1 MLKGENNL
9 QLLTEPRRIVIT
21 THHKPDGDA
30 LGSSL
35 GLYHYLKNENHEV
48 SVVTSSD
55 YPDFLDWMP
64 GSSDIVIYPQQVE
77 LSQKLLAEAEII
89 FCLDYSALSRTNILE
104 PIIAESKGQ
113 KWMIDHHLDPED
125 FAALTYWD
133 SNAAATAQL
142 IYTFIAD
149 VLKSKDKI
157 NADIASC
164 LYAGIMTD
172 TGSFRFRSTTS
183 AVHHIIA
190 NLIDAGARNWEI
202 HQNIYNSGS
211 EKRLKFLGHA
221 LLNCLEVLPEY
232 NTALFSLSK
241 EDLATFQISTGDT
254 EGLVNYALSIKGIR
268 LAALFVDRTE
278 LIKLSLRS
286 IGEIPCNEICK
297 KYFNGG
303 GHLNASGGSSSE
315 ELSSVVNTFK
325 SILPEYREL
334 LTENKY

>member
-1 MLKGENNL
+1 MLTGEENL
-9 QLLTEPRRIVIT
+9 QLLTTPRRIVIT

-35 GLYHYLKNENHEV
+35 GLYHWLHKNNHHVEV
-48 SVVTSSD
+48 VVSSD
-55 YPDFLDWMP
+55 FPSFLDWMP
-64 GSSDIVIYPQQVE
+64 GREHVISYPEQPEKATQ
-77 LSQKLLAEAEII
+77 LINNAEII

-104 PIIAESKGQ
+104 PVIAQAGGQ

-125 FAALTYWD
+125 FATLTYWD
-133 SNAAATAQL
+133 SSAAATAQL
-142 IYTFIAD
+142 IYTFISE
-149 VLKSKDKI
+149 VNRSKDQI
-157 NADIASC
+157 DADIATC

-172 TGSFRFRSTTS
+172 TGSFRFKSTTS

-202 HQNIYNSGS
+202 HEHVYNSAT
-211 EKRLKFLGHA
+211 ERRLKFLGYA
-221 LLNCLEVLPEY
+221 LLNCLEVVPEY
-232 NTALFSLSK
+232 NVALFALSK
-241 EDLATFQISTGDT
+241 EDLAQFEITTGDT

-268 LAALFVDRTE
+268 LAALIVDRTE

-303 GHLNASGGSSSE
+303 GHLNAAGGSSSE
-315 ELSSVVNTFK
+315 ELSAVVNKFK
-325 SILPEYREL
+325 SILPEYVEI
-334 LTENKY
+334 LTK

>member
-1 MLKGENNL
+1 MLRGENNL
-9 QLLTEPRRIVIT
+9 TLLSQPRRIVIT

-35 GLYHYLKNENHEV
+35 ALYHWLKKRNHDV
-48 SVVTSSD
+48 SVVLSSD
-55 YPDFLDWMP
+55 FPSFLDWMP
-64 GSSDIVIYPQQVE
+64 GRSDAIIYPEQTKSAKE
-77 LSQKLLAEAEII
+77 LLANAEIV

-104 PIIAESKGQ
+104 QFITASPGQ

-125 FAALTYWD
+125 FASLVYWD
-133 SNAAATAQL
+133 SSAAATAQL

-149 VLKSKDKI
+149 VLEAREEI
-157 NADIASC
+157 NADIATC

-172 TGSFRFRSTTS
+172 TGSFRFRSTTA

-190 NLIDAGARNWEI
+190 NLIEAGARNWEI
-202 HQNIYNSGS
+202 HEHIYNSS
-211 EKRLKFLGHA
+211 TERRLKFLGYA
-221 LLNCLEVLPEY
+221 LLNCLEVIPEY
-232 NTALFSLSK
+232 NTALFAISK
-241 EDLATFQISTGDT
+241 EDLAQFDITTGDT

-268 LAALFVDRTE
+268 LAALIIDRTE

-303 GHLNASGGSSSE
+303 GHLNASGGSSTSD
-315 ELSSVVNTFK
+315 LAAVVNTFK
-325 SILPEYREL
+325 SILPEYNDI
-334 LTENKY
+334 LTK

>member
-1 MLKGENNL
+1 MLRGEDNL
-9 QLLTEPRRIVIT
+9 ALLTEPRRIVIT

-35 GLYHYLKNENHEV
+35 ALYQWLKKRNHDV
-48 SVVTSSD
+48 SVVLSSD
-55 YPDFLDWMP
+55 FPSFLDWMP
-64 GSSDIVIYPQQVE
+64 GRDDVIIYPTQSE
-77 LSQKLLAEAEII
+77 RSSKLLAEAEIV

-104 PIIAESKGQ
+104 PLIASSPAQ

-125 FAALTYWD
+125 FASLVYWD
-133 SNAAATAQL
+133 SSAAATAQL

-149 VLKSKDKI
+149 VIGASTEID
-157 NADIASC
+157 ADMATC
-164 LYAGIMTD
+164 MYAGIMTD
-172 TGSFRFRSTTS
+172 TGSFRFRSTTA

-190 NLIDAGARNWEI
+190 NLIEAGARNWEI
-202 HQNIYNSGS
+202 HEHIYNSS
-211 EKRLKFLGHA
+211 TERRLKFLGYA
-221 LLNCLEVLPEY
+221 LLNCLEVIPEY
-232 NTALFSLSK
+232 NTALFAISK
-241 EDLATFQISTGDT
+241 EDLAQFDITTGDT

-268 LAALFVDRTE
+268 LAALIIDRTE

-315 ELSSVVNTFK
+315 SLVTVVNQFK
-325 SILPEYREL
+325 SILPEYKEI
-334 LTENKY
+334 LTK

>member
-1 MLKGENNL
+1 MLKGEENL
-9 QLLTEPRRIVIT
+9 QLLAQPKRIVIT

-35 GLYHYLKNENHEV
+35 GLYHFLQKYNH
-48 SVVTSSD
+48 SVHVVVSSD
-55 YPDFLDWMP
+55 FPSFLDWIP
-64 GSSDIVIYPQQVE
+64 GRSDVVVYPEQPD
-77 LSQKLLAEAEII
+77 LTKKLLAEAEII

-104 PIIAESKGQ
+104 PVIAASAAQ

-125 FAALTYWD
+125 FADLTYWD

-142 IYTFIAD
+142 IYTFITE
-149 VLKSKDKI
+149 VLNAKEMIDKS
-157 NADIASC
+157 IATC

-190 NLIDAGARNWEI
+190 NLIDAGAKNWEI
-202 HQNIYNSGS
+202 HEHIYNSSS
-211 EKRLKFLGHA
+211 ERRLKFLGYA
-221 LLNCLEVLPEY
+221 LLNCLEVIPEY
-232 NTALFSLSK
+232 NTAFFAISK
-241 EDLATFQISTGDT
+241 EDLSKFEISTGDT

-268 LAALFVDRTE
+268 LAALIVDRTE

-286 IGEIPCNEICK
+286 IGDIPCNEICK
-297 KYFNGG
+297 RYFNGG

-315 ELSSVVNTFK
+315 DLKTVVTTFK
-325 SILPEYREL
+325 SILPYYKEI
-334 LTENKY
+334 LTRK

>member
-1 MLKGENNL
+1 MLRGEDNL
-9 QLLTEPRRIVIT
+9 ALLTEPRRIVIT

-35 GLYHYLKNENHEV
+35 ALYHWLKKRNHDV
-48 SVVTSSD
+48 SVVLSSD
-55 YPDFLDWMP
+55 FPSFLDWMP
-64 GSSDIVIYPQQVE
+64 GRQDVIIYSGQSDKAPQ
-77 LSQKLLAEAEII
+77 LLADAEII

-104 PIIAESKGQ
+104 QFIANSSAQ

-125 FAALTYWD
+125 FASLVYWD
-133 SNAAATAQL
+133 SSAAATAQL

-149 VLKSKDKI
+149 VIGAGTEID
-157 NADIASC
+157 ADMATC
-164 LYAGIMTD
+164 MYAGIMTD
-172 TGSFRFRSTTS
+172 TGSFRFRSTTA

-190 NLIDAGARNWEI
+190 NLIEAGARNWEI
-202 HQNIYNSGS
+202 HEHIYNSS
-211 EKRLKFLGHA
+211 TERRLKFLGYA
-221 LLNCLEVLPEY
+221 LLNCLEVIPEY
-232 NTALFSLSK
+232 NTALFAISK
-241 EDLATFQISTGDT
+241 EDLAQFDITTGDT

-268 LAALFVDRTE
+268 LAALIIDRTE

-315 ELSSVVNTFK
+315 SLSAVVNKFK
-325 SILPEYREL
+325 SILPEYKEI
-334 LTENKY
+334 LTK

>member
-1 MLKGENNL
+1 MLQGEENL
-9 QLLTEPRRIVIT
+9 QLLTKPSRITIT

-35 GLYHYLKNENHEV
+35 GLYHWLKKNNHDV
-48 SVVTSSD
+48 SVVVSSD
-55 YPDFLDWMP
+55 FPSFLDWMP
-64 GSSDIVIYPQQVE
+64 GRQDVISYPEKPE
-77 LSQKLLAEAEII
+77 LAKELIENAEII
-89 FCLDYSALSRTNILE
+89 FCLDYSALSRTNILA
-104 PIIAESKGQ
+104 PIISDAKGQ

-125 FAALTYWD
+125 FAQLTYWD

-149 VLKSKDKI
+149 VFQAREQVD
-157 NADIASC
+157 ADIATC

-172 TGSFRFRSTTS
+172 TGSFRFRSTTP

-190 NLIDAGARNWEI
+190 SLIDAGARNWEI
-202 HQNIYNSGS
+202 HEHIYNSS
-211 EKRLKFLGHA
+211 TERRLKFLGYC
-221 LLNCLEVLPEY
+221 LLNCLEVIPEY
-232 NTALFSLSK
+232 NTALFAISK
-241 EDLATFQISTGDT
+241 EDLAQFEITTGDT

-268 LAALFVDRTE
+268 LAALIVDRTE

-315 ELSSVVNTFK
+315 DLSSVVNKFK
-325 SILPEYREL
+325 SILPEYLEI
-334 LTENKY
+334 LTK